1 MILFGILSIVIHSI
15 FLYSVFDIYFKSP
28 IIHGMTPYSTP
39 ISPPA
44 KRLVL
49 IVADGMRADKF
60 FEVSESGA
68 TNSPFLRFVFKLY
81 FHCYSF
87 FTLVFNWNI
96 GLSLSIEESLPRHV
110 TKDGNSVHYLG
121 DTMLWFW
128 K

>member
-60 FEVSESGA
+60 FEVSESGE
-68 TNSPFLRFVFKLY
+68 TNSPFLRFVCILY
-81 FHCYSF
+81 IHYYFF
-87 FTLVFNWNI
+87 FTLVFNLNI
-96 GLSLSIEESLPRHV
+96 GLALSIEGTLPRRV
-110 TKDGNSVHYLG
+110 TQEDFFS
-121 DTMLWFW
+121 LWQLCALF